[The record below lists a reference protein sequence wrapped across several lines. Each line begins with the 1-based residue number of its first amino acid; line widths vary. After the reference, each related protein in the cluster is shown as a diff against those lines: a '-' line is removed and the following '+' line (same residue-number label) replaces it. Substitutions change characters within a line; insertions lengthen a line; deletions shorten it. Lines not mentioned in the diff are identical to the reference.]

1 MVNFTKRQHE
11 IVNTA
16 IQLIAE
22 KGIQELTIK
31 NLSKKIGIAESAIYR
46 HFDSKLDI
54 LISIL
59 AMFKDHINTLNTQI
73 KNMNASPTLKLKAM
87 LEQRFEH
94 FTQNPTVAVVVFSEE
109 LFRNDPRLSSTVFSI
124 MQENQNV
131 MIDII
136 TEGQARGDFRQE
148 ISAEELSFMIF
159 GAIRLIVTKWRM
171 TDFSFDLR
179 EEGQKLWTTI
189 QTLIKP

>member
-1 MVNFTKRQHE
+1 MVHLTKRQHE

-59 AMFKDHINTLNTQI
+59 AMFKDNINTLNAQI
-73 KNMNASPTLKLKAM
+73 KNMEASPTLKLKAM

-94 FTQNPTVAVVVFSEE
+94 FAENPTVAAVVFSEE
-109 LFRNDPRLSSTVFSI
+109 LFRNDPRLSNTVFSI
-124 MQENQNV
+124 MQENQNA
-131 MIDII
+131 MITII
-136 TEGQARGDFRQE
+136 SEGQAKGEFRQE
-148 ISAEELSFMIF
+148 VSAEELSFMII
-159 GAIRLIVTKWRM
+159 GAVRLIVTRWRM
-171 TDFSFDLR
+171 TGFSFDLKQ
-179 EEGQKLWTTI
+179 EGQKLWQTI
-189 QTLIKP
+189 QTLIKQ

>member
-1 MVNFTKRQHE
+1 MVAFTKRQRE

-16 IQLIAE
+16 IELIAE

-46 HFDSKLDI
+46 HFNSKLDI

-59 AMFKDHINTLNTQI
+59 DMFQENIKTLNAQI
-73 KNMNASPTLKLKAM
+73 KNMEASPTLKLKAM

-94 FTQNPTVAVVVFSEE
+94 FSENPTVAAVVFSEE
-109 LFRNDPRLSSTVFSI
+109 LFRNDPRLSSTVFAI
-124 MQENQNV
+124 MQENQSD
-131 MIDII
+131 MIAII
-136 TEGQARGDFRQE
+136 SEGQAKGEFRQE
-148 ISAEELSFMIF
+148 VSAEELSFMII
-159 GAIRLIVTKWRM
+159 GAVRLIVTKWRM

-179 EEGQKLWTTI
+179 EEGQKLWKTI